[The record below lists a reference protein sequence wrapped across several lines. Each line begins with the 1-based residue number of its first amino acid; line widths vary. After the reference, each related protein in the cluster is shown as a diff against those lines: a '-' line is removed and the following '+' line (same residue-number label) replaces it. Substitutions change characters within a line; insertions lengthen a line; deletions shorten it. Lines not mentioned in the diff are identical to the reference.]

1 MSPMLIT
8 VVAFLAI
15 TGLMAA
21 VLFMGTA
28 KSPVEQRLKKMLA
41 QGAPEAAEARKAED
55 RSIFKT
61 VLAALG
67 NYGVGGGDSA
77 LARKLSM
84 AGVRGP
90 NSTLHFLGIRTLLSF
105 GPALAVLVPRV
116 SAGKPLG
123 PTLGVAAAF
132 WFVGHMIVNLRLR
145 QMGRRR
151 SSAITVVLPD
161 TLDLMVVCL
170 EAGLGLNAAIARVGK
185 ERSTMKDPLGDEFAV
200 VSLELRSGRTREQAL
215 RGLGE
220 RNGVGDLKTLTGMII
235 QCDRLG
241 ASMGTTL
248 RSPSDLLRTK
258 PRQRAEEAA
267 RKPPIKPLPPGT
279 ACPRGAAASSGLEL
293 RAGTLP
299 ETGLKEG
306 ARVEIEGDV
315 ERPRGHAATLTTAI
329 SNVALAC
336 LYVFFASAHFEFAR
350 RTGQWRTAMPIVV
363 LEAMLV
369 FVALTRRR
377 SLGTSAR
384 ATDWAIGVVGAFLPL
399 LLRPGEGPGPL
410 AQL

>member
-248 RSPSDLLRTK
+248 RSHADLLRTK
-258 PRQRAEEAA
+258 RRQRAEEAA
-267 RKPPIKPLPPGT
+267 RKLPIKLLIPLALFILPPLFTVTVGP
-279 ACPRGAAASSGLEL
+279 A
-293 RAGTLP
+293 
-299 ETGLKEG
+299 
-306 ARVEIEGDV
+306 
-315 ERPRGHAATLTTAI
+315 
-329 SNVALAC
+329 
-336 LYVFFASAHFEFAR
+336 
-350 RTGQWRTAMPIVV
+350 V
-363 LEAMLV
+363 LQIM
-369 FVALTRRR
+369 
-377 SLGTSAR
+377 
-384 ATDWAIGVVGAFLPL
+384 
-399 LLRPGEGPGPL
+399 
-410 AQL
+410 QLFKGMGG